1 MFLLFYIFR
10 QHFQNQKMSKLK
22 NIREQQNITQE
33 ELSDKSGIS
42 VRTIQRIEA
51 GTEPK
56 GHTLKVL
63 AKALNIN
70 EKELLTTVLLKEKE
84 ETETDSINYATLKLI
99 NLSSLPFVIF
109 PPLNVLIPLLLMFV
123 LKQKNSIT
131 KQIIS
136 VQILWTILAPIFFML
151 IIFLK
156 PGNKI
161 SLLTMIILVLSN
173 VYIILRNTAQIDRKK
188 ELFYKLNFNII

>member
-1 MFLLFYIFR
+1 
-10 QHFQNQKMSKLK
+10 MSELK
-22 NIREQQNITQE
+22 TIREQQNITQE
-33 ELSDKSGIS
+33 ELSDKSGVS

-173 VYIILRNTAQIDRKK
+173 VYIILKNTAQIDRKK
-188 ELFYKLNFNII
+188 ELFYKLKFNII